1 MHSDDEPV
9 GRILSRR
16 QALALLGLAGAG
28 VSIVGGAGV
37 AQASTTSAASSA
49 TSESVAAGA
58 VDCVAK
64 PEMTE
69 GPYFVDEGLNRSDIR
84 IDTADGSIVDGTK
97 LTLNLD
103 VLQLTDGVCAP
114 LAGAVVDIWHCD
126 AYGVYSDEAANDSV
140 GKTFLRGYQVSN
152 AAGRVRFVTI
162 LPGWY
167 RGRTVH
173 IHLKIQ
179 TTGTDGNPYE
189 FTSQLFFTDE
199 FQAAYLA
206 TDPYAA
212 KGTQDTTNATDGIYG
227 DVGDQM
233 LLSPRAQR
241 GGWVAGFCVGLDL
254 SDTVVGG
261 DDSPGPGGPPGPPPP
276 DAPTPSPSTSET
288 ATA

>member
-1 MHSDDEPV
+1 MHTDDEPV

-28 VSIVGGAGV
+28 VTVVGSAGV
-37 AQASTTSAASSA
+37 AQASTGPAANVK
-49 TSESVAAGA
+49 VAVGA

-84 IDTADGSIVDGTK
+84 IDTADGSLVDGTK

-103 VLQLTDGVCAP
+103 VLQLTDGLCTP
-114 LAGAVVDIWHCD
+114 LPGAVVDIWHCD

-173 IHLKIQ
+173 IHLKIR

-189 FTSQLFFTDE
+189 FTSQLFLTDE

-206 TDPYAA
+206 TDPYAGQ
-212 KGTQDTTNATDGIYG
+212 GTQDTTNETDGIYG

-233 LLSPRAQR
+233 LLAPRRQG

-254 SDTVVGG
+254 SDTAVGA
-261 DDSPGPGGPPGPPPP
+261 DDGPGAGGPPRPPP
-276 DAPTPSPSTSET
+276 PTPSPSASET
-288 ATA
+288 ASA